1 MWWFQIHCTLYTILI
16 FTKLYTS
23 IKSRYRFM
31 GYHDLKKFLEY
42 CDIINICWTRWLMYL
57 LLSLSMETMKRDKNL
72 YHKDYCW
79 QIFILNY
86 FVNPGELIST
96 KIDKS
101 TVHTHQVHFLGKIW
115 KSNARMITLSLIDL
129 KKNKLCSRER
139 TQFPLT
145 CCGQSLSAVLRD
157 NETVRCRSGRDA
169 SAWACPC
176 WSVHLHL
183 SVS

>member
-1 MWWFQIHCTLYTILI
+1 MILIYCNNVMTSNTLYIVQHFN
-16 FTKLYTS
+16 FTGFYTS
-23 IKSRYRFM
+23 IKSRYRFID
-31 GYHDLKKFLEY
+31 YHDLNKILEY

-101 TVHTHQVHFLGKIW
+101 TVHMHQLHFLGKIW

-129 KKNKLCSRER
+129 KKQTLFKGENSISSDLLFTVSI
-139 TQFPLT
+139 
-145 CCGQSLSAVLRD
+145 CCF
-157 NETVRCRSGRDA
+157 
-169 SAWACPC
+169 AW
-176 WSVHLHL
+176 
-183 SVS
+183 

>member
-42 CDIINICWTRWLMYL
+42 CDIIYICWTRWLMYL

-72 YHKDYCW
+72 YHKAYCW

-101 TVHTHQVHFLGKIW
+101 TVHTHQLHFLGKIW

-129 KKNKLCSRER
+129 KKQTLFKGENSISSDLL
-139 TQFPLT
+139 LT
-145 CCGQSLSAVLRD
+145 VSICCF
-157 NETVRCRSGRDA
+157 
-169 SAWACPC
+169 AW
-176 WSVHLHL
+176 
-183 SVS
+183 